1 MSLPD
6 KLLWTQLQWGDG
18 GPDGEGYRFDISK
31 IKHQRELEAKCD
43 AGVQRIMQ
51 RLIGGDARIDDY
63 RETIRLALIGG
74 GLAPD
79 RATKLVVDYVDG
91 RPRVESIS
99 TAVAILMTLCAGRSP
114 DDEADEDGDDAA
126 GEPQAPQ
133 TETGEPILPTS
144 TAQEPP
150 SGSPRAKSMN

>member
-6 KLLWTQLQWGDG
+6 KMLWVDLLFGDG

-51 RLIGGDARIDDY
+51 RLLSGDARLDDY
-63 RETIRLALIGG
+63 RETIRLGLIGG

-79 RATKLVVDYVDG
+79 KALRLVGSYVDG
-91 RPRVESIS
+91 RPRLESIGV
-99 TAVAILMTLCAGRSP
+99 AVAVLMTLCAGRS
-114 DDEADEDGDDAA
+114 DDAEDGDASGKA
-126 GEPQAPQ
+126 QAPE
-133 TETGEPILPTS
+133 TETDVPTS
-144 TAQEPP
+144 APSTARRRQ
-150 SGSPRAKSMN
+150 SASRRASAMN